1 MRISNNL
8 DNFLAFVE
16 NFDVP
21 FTNNIA
27 EQTIRS
33 AKIKIKNACYLDE
46 EGTKMYATIYSVL
59 NTAHKQ
65 NGTVCGAIKNICSGE
80 EIKFAENV

>member
-1 MRISNNL
+1 
-8 DNFLAFVE
+8 
-16 NFDVP
+16 
-21 FTNNIA
+21 
-27 EQTIRS
+27 
-33 AKIKIKNACYLDE
+33 
-46 EGTKMYATIYSVL
+46 MYATIYSVL